1 MNEDYIELA
10 ELLTDRTYTIDDRI
24 AELRPVL
31 GEIRNLCY
39 EAELIKKMIIE
50 LDLPVSDVV
59 MDLLDCIILPSRK
72 QE

>member
-50 LDLPVSDVV
+50 LDLPVLRNESILELYHLYTNQ
-59 MDLLDCIILPSRK
+59 LL
-72 QE
+72 